1 MLGGDAPGPRLRI
14 AFVSGAR
21 MGERIDVP
29 APQPNGSSVLVG
41 RSRECAICIET
52 NDISRRHA
60 EIFASPNGHLLIHD
74 LGSINGTFV
83 NDRAATQTAPMPL
96 YPGDRIKM
104 GHSEI
109 LYEGATGP
117 LAQRPAYPQPQMPPP
132 PPPVIQQPQVV
143 LPPTAPMPPSSP
155 SVATPTV
162 AIESLYIYIFLRNGQ
177 RYRFDGEEATI
188 GRGQA
193 NDIVIDSNSMS
204 RQHARLT
211 RTPAGIFIAD
221 LGSTNKTF
229 VNGIA
234 ADGPVALRDGDVLR
248 FGDVE
253 ADFKLEEQRLSTF
266 FKLSDFMPGGMD
278 HTTER
283 DMATDMTSLGDFGG
297 DTSLDIPG
305 QAPSSQRR
313 DLEEGVTNLHIDLK
327 VVGRSQ
333 RQASSPVS
341 DNLPVT
347 GPFDNQVGRG
357 PNPPSRMGVEVARL
371 EGVSFTEGTGRA
383 ATQLLR
389 NVRLNLRQG
398 EMVALVGPSGSGK
411 TELLEIM
418 GGMLA
423 ADRGFVTVLGY
434 QIPTHENW
442 QGRRRL
448 NLEEERDHVRW
459 RNRNI
464 GYLTSD
470 LNQLNPKLS
479 VLEILT
485 AAIEQAGLITD
496 PRRRQEIAAE
506 KLYLVGLNNP
516 EIPRLKPT
524 DLNRREKR
532 LVALA
537 RALVN
542 DAPLLLAD
550 EPTGNLPSESATF
563 VSTLLQQFAAS
574 GKTVFM
580 VTHDQYW
587 ARNATRQIE
596 ILDGEIVGGL
606 S

>member
-1 MLGGDAPGPRLRI
+1 MIGGDGQGPRLRF
-14 AFVSGAR
+14 AFISGAR

-29 APQPNGSSVLVG
+29 IPQPNGPSVLVG

-60 EIFASPNGHLLIHD
+60 EIFASPNGRLLIHD

-83 NDRAATQTAPMPL
+83 NDQAATQTAPLPL
-96 YPGDRIKM
+96 NPTDRIKM

-109 LYEGATGP
+109 LYEGATGTLP
-117 LAQRPAYPQPQMPPP
+117 PRPTYPQPQMPPP
-132 PPPVIQQPQVV
+132 YIPQPQVV
-143 LPPTAPMPPSSP
+143 LPPTAPMPHE
-155 SVATPTV
+155 TPPMVTPAAGV
-162 AIESLYIYIFLRNGQ
+162 GNLFIYIFLRNGQ

-211 RTPAGIFIAD
+211 RTPGGIFIAD

-234 ADGPVALRDGDVLR
+234 ADGPVALRDNDVLR

-266 FKLSDFMPGGMD
+266 FKLSDFVPGGMD

-283 DMATDMTSLGDFGG
+283 DMATDATSLGDFGG
-297 DTSLDIPG
+297 ETSFDIPG
-305 QAPSSQRR
+305 QAPGSQRR

-347 GPFDNQVGRG
+347 GPFNNQAGRA
-357 PNPPSRMGVEVARL
+357 PVQPSRLGVEVARL
-371 EGVSFTEGTGRA
+371 EGVSYTEGTGRA

-389 NVRLNLRQG
+389 DVRLNLRQG

-418 GGMLA
+418 AGMLA
-423 ADRGFVTVLGY
+423 ADRGLVTVLGY

-464 GYLTSD
+464 SYLTSD
-470 LNQLNPKLS
+470 LNQLNPKLA

-485 AAIEQAGLITD
+485 AAIEQAGIITD
-496 PRRRQEIAAE
+496 PRRRQEIAIE

-516 EIPRLKPT
+516 EIPRLKPA

-532 LVALA
+532 LVTLA

-580 VTHDQYW
+580 VTHDPYW
-587 ARNATRQIE
+587 AQNANRQIE
-596 ILDGEIVGGL
+596 ILDGQIVGGL